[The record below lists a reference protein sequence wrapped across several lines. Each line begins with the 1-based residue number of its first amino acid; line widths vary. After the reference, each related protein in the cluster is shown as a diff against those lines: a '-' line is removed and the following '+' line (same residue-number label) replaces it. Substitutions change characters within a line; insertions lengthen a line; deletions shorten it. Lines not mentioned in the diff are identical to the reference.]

1 MPSVKPPRQELS
13 PRTSPVDALIA
24 ALSTE
29 LAQVNQ
35 EIRARMTSSVPLI
48 PQLAEHLIASGGK
61 RLRPLL
67 TLAASQLVDRDRPA
81 PVGLAAAVEFIHT
94 ATLLHDDVVDGSALR
109 RGQQAANRIFGNKPA
124 ILVGDFLF
132 ARAFELMVESGE
144 LAVLDCLARAASI
157 IAEGEVAQLQTA
169 HNLATDRAAYYAV
182 IEAKTA
188 ALFAAACEVSG
199 IYGQASKAEIHALR
213 RYGQQLGI
221 AFQISDDALDYDSAR
236 AQLGKQIG
244 DDFRDGK
251 VTLPVIL
258 AYADATSQ
266 EREFWQ
272 RVIGQSRQEAG
283 DLASA
288 QALLERHDALAR
300 ARAAAKDAAQAAV
313 DALAAFPPSEMRE
326 RLAALAHY
334 TVARQS

>member
-13 PRTSPVDALIA
+13 PRISPVDTLLA

-29 LAQVNQ
+29 LDEVNR
-35 EIRARMTSSVPLI
+35 EIRGRMTSSVPLI

-67 TLAASQLVDRDRPA
+67 TLAASQLVGHDRPA

-199 IYGQASKAEIHALR
+199 IHGQASKTEIHALR

-251 VTLPVIL
+251 VTLPIIL

-272 RVIGQSRQEAG
+272 RVIGQGRQEAG
-283 DLASA
+283 DLEAA

-300 ARAAAKDAAQAAV
+300 ARAVAKDAAQEAV
-313 DALAAFPPSEMRE
+313 DALAPFPPSEMRE
-326 RLAALAHY
+326 QLAALAHY